1 MEGTLSHVLEWLK
14 YLFSAVGGISLW
26 SFYKTWREGRLLGS
40 QAKKID
46 QEIQQN
52 DKAFEIKQLTD
63 LYNTM
68 KEERDYYRADNVL
81 LRDENA
87 KLHAAVGDLRIE
99 MRRIQEV
106 LDITQR
112 ELTATRE
119 TLENLQEQLIE
130 SEKQRAENAPT
141 DYTERY

>member
-1 MEGTLSHVLEWLK
+1 MEGILIHALEWLK
-14 YLFSAVGGISLW
+14 YLFAGVGGISIW
-26 SFYKTWREGRLLGS
+26 SFYKSWREGKLLGS

-52 DKAFEIKQLTD
+52 DKAFEVKQITD

-87 KLHAAVGDLRIE
+87 KLHSAIGDLRVE
-99 MRRIQEV
+99 MSRIQDV
-106 LDITQR
+106 LTLTQK

-119 TLENLQEQLIE
+119 TLERLQEQLTK
-130 SEKQRAENAPT
+130 SDTQRTENAPT
-141 DYTERY
+141 DYTEHY